1 MSSNIIYYEFCG
13 VVLLYNLIICSGPFW
28 IPNVRWSKHKQAH
41 THAAV
46 LKIKEANMD
55 KLTSHLRL
63 ESANLSIRPKA
74 STLENDAQALLGFML
89 FCNIHENSKS
99 SQMCQN
105 ELNALIL
112 DISTV

>member
-1 MSSNIIYYEFCG
+1 MLRAFLDPKCK
-13 VVLLYNLIICSGPFW
+13 VV
-28 IPNVRWSKHKQAH
+28 KTH
-41 THAAV
+41 THTVHAAG

-74 STLENDAQALLGFML
+74 STLENDAQSLLGFML

-105 ELNALIL
+105 EPNALIL